1 MIKGIGIRKSR
12 RLLNGKFRVVGDGKF
27 RENLLRLAEE
37 LNLQDEVIFVGKVPN
52 EEVQRYYSVIDF
64 FPFPRLNFEVCRLVT
79 PLKPY
84 EAMAMGKPVGVS
96 NIPALKEMVEDNHTG
111 ALFNTNDIESLIE
124 TLIDTEKHEYIRLI
138 GYNWVRIHRSW
149 EILSKYY
156 NDVYESL
163 MSTSYILNP
172 ANGGVRK

>member
-1 MIKGIGIRKSR
+1 
-12 RLLNGKFRVVGDGKF
+12 
-27 RENLLRLAEE
+27 
-37 LNLQDEVIFVGKVPN
+37 
-52 EEVQRYYSVIDF
+52 
-64 FPFPRLNFEVCRLVT
+64 
-79 PLKPY
+79 
-84 EAMAMGKPVGVS
+84 MAMGKPVGVS